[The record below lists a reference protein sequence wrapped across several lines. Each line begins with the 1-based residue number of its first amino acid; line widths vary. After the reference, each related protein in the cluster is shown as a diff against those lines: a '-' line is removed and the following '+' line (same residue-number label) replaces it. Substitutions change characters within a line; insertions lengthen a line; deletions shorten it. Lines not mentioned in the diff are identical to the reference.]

1 MVIEGVCSDGMDL
14 CGEWEGVCG
23 DGKGSVVTGGVC
35 VEGMGSAVM
44 RGWSAVTGGG
54 IRWREG
60 VCVDRGGL
68 L

>member
-1 MVIEGVCSDGMDL
+1 MVTEGVCGYERDL
-14 CGEWEGVCG
+14 CGDGRVACG

-54 IRWREG
+54 MRWWEG

-68 L
+68 R